1 MTARVAAA
9 KQALLVLLQQKGRVA
24 QQPKDVLAALLKDG
38 YTREEIHG
46 ALQTAIGQNEIV
58 FDRQLRVKAVRALE
72 AA

>member
-9 KQALLVLLQQKGRVA
+9 KRALLVYLQQKGRVA
-24 QQPKDVLAALLKDG
+24 QPKDVLAALRDEG

-46 ALQTAIGQNEIV
+46 ALQTAMGQSEIIL
-58 FDRQLRVKAVRALE
+58 DKQLRVKAVRTLE

>member
-1 MTARVAAA
+1 MIARVAAA

-24 QQPKDVLAALLKDG
+24 QPKDVLAALLAQG

-58 FDRQLRVKAVRALE
+58 FDKQLRVKAVRTLE